1 MMKNAYVFGGS
12 LALVALG
19 VWRIVMPYAAGY
31 SDDHFALY
39 NDIVCGAII
48 VVLGLWSAVVNGSAD
63 SYWATMR
70 RAAPTLGI
78 VAVSVYTLVICF
90 ARLYQSIGRF
100 NTFYE
105 MAVAMATLVIAL
117 FLTASR
123 FAHMPDQLR
132 QRDLPLG
139 LEPPAGQAQAAPAS
153 RPTAPSPRT
162 AAGQPPAGGPTPSAA
177 RR

>member
-31 SDDHFALY
+31 SDDRFALY

-90 ARLYQSIGRF
+90 ARLYPSIGRF

-139 LEPPAGQAQAAPAS
+139 LEPPAGGQAAG
-153 RPTAPSPRT
+153 
-162 AAGQPPAGGPTPSAA
+162 AA
-177 RR
+177 